1 MSILQF
7 FRTREWILIRRL
19 VLVGLIV
26 FLGYRTW
33 GSYLIAPLQS
43 PNAARD
49 IAITKVEFRP
59 DLPGA
64 KPAWIIGLR
73 NNSRRFGYDQIKV
86 QAKYL
91 DKSGAMLQVDS
102 MTLQQKLIPG
112 QEEVIGTTDYRER
125 PGASNGTMTVIDA
138 AVLK

>member
-1 MSILQF
+1 
-7 FRTREWILIRRL
+7 
-19 VLVGLIV
+19 VGLIV
-26 FLGYRTW
+26 FLGFRTW

-49 IAITKVEFRP
+49 IAITKAEFHP

-73 NNSRRFGYDQIKV
+73 NNSRRFGYEQIKV

-91 DKSGAMLQVDS
+91 DQSGATLQVDN
-102 MTLQQKLIPG
+102 MTLNQKLIPG
-112 QEEVIGTTDYRER
+112 QEEVIGTTDFRER
-125 PGASNGTMTVIDA
+125 PGASSGTMTVIEA
-138 AVLK
+138 TVLK

>member
-1 MSILQF
+1 MNLLGF
-7 FRTREWILIRRL
+7 FRTREWIITRRL
-19 VLVGLIV
+19 VLVGLV
-26 FLGYRTW
+26 LVLGYRTW
-33 GSYLIAPLQS
+33 GSYLLAPLQS
-43 PNAARD
+43 PNAGRD
-49 IAITKVEFRP
+49 IAITKIEFRP

-73 NNSRRFGYDQIKV
+73 NNSSRFSYHHIKV

-91 DKSGAMLQVDS
+91 DKSGTTLQVDN

-112 QEEVIGTTDYRER
+112 QEEVIGTTDIRER

-138 AVLK
+138 DVLK